1 MSTARQRNSGK
12 LINYIGFVTLLR
24 GVLRDGDVK

>member
-12 LINYIGFVTLLR
+12 LINCIGFVTLLR
-24 GVLRDGDVK
+24 GVLRDGDVE